1 MDALLNVAVY
11 RQKSK
16 AILQLTRWREHVPY
30 TIPIVIG
37 GALLAVTASG
47 GKLDWRIIPVVL
59 ANILAQAFAYM
70 INDVADAPDDALE
83 PKKMARNVISNGT
96 LTPMEGTLY
105 TWLTF
110 ALALSLFALGGFW
123 TFGLGVL
130 QLFLCYLY
138 SAYPFRW
145 KARPITDVLSHGLM
159 LSMLLVMTGY
169 FTYHSGFSVG
179 WLMFGAAFFYSLY
192 GQFFNQLDD
201 YEVDKEA
208 GLRNTVVLIGFNNTR
223 ILMYLSLAFA
233 VGFTAVAIWQGVFPS
248 WSAPLALVT
257 VFTSLLFTWD
267 KDMRG
272 NDASGSGYIQKPAL
286 LLLNIVIL
294 SWAMQNIGLF
304 AV

>member
-1 MDALLNVAVY
+1 MNTAVY

-30 TIPIVIG
+30 TIPIVVG
-37 GALLAVTASG
+37 GALVAVTVNG
-47 GKLDWRIIPVVL
+47 GQLDWRIIPVVL

-70 INDVADAPDDALE
+70 INDVEDAPDDARE

-110 ALALSLFALGGFW
+110 ALALSLFAVGGIW
-123 TFGLGVL
+123 TFALGAL
-130 QLFLCYLY
+130 QLVLCYLY
-138 SAYPFRW
+138 SAHPFRW
-145 KARPITDVLSHGLM
+145 KARPVTDVVSHGLM
-159 LSMLLVMTGY
+159 LSALLVMTGY

-179 WLMFGAAFFYSLY
+179 WLMFGAAFFFSLY

-201 YEVDKEA
+201 YEVDKAA
-208 GLRNTVVLIGFNNTR
+208 GLRNTVVLIGFNNTK
-223 ILMYLSLAFA
+223 ILMYLSLIFA
-233 VGFTAVAIWQGVFPS
+233 VGFTSIAIRQGVFPS

-257 VFTSLLFTWD
+257 IFASLLFTWD

-286 LLLNIVIL
+286 LLLNIIIL